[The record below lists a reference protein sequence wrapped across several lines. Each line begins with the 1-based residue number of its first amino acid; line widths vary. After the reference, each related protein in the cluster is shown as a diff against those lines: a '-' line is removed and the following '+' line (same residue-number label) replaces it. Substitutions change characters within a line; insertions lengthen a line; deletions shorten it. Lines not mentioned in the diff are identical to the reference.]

1 MIAGDHRAAYART
14 GLGSLAT
21 TSDEATTLSFVHFRA
36 FHLADP
42 LESYAVSEVTRLDR
56 RTIDTV
62 GQTGTPYFV
71 VDITLRQRSRTI
83 DTTISVDGSVLGVVE
98 IEPVPVRIRAPAGVL
113 LIDGEPAPMHP
124 GGERT
129 LLLLA
134 GAHTLS
140 REQEMVRFSAP
151 PLEVGSGPASVD
163 AGVIVLH

>member
-1 MIAGDHRAAYART
+1 M
-14 GLGSLAT
+14 
-21 TSDEATTLSFVHFRA
+21 HFRA